1 MSIHS
6 YFKQDLLAILNITGN
21 VLISLNYHIAEH
33 YMAQTEAKIAPNNR
47 AVAKDRRRQQLI
59 KATINCIA
67 KRGIAGT
74 TMADV
79 TQDAGLSL
87 GIVNLHFLSKDK
99 LFEETLLYLSDEYET
114 FCANALKKAGHTV
127 VEKLTALVELDFSP
141 KVCDRK
147 KLAVWFAFW
156 GEAKFRPTYLQIC
169 AENDRKYNDV
179 VAKLCEDLV
188 VDGGYTDIRPQAF
201 AIGLAALTN
210 GLWLDLLMTP
220 DEINR
225 NMARDISFDYLAVIF
240 PNHFNKSNRRE
251 N

>member
-1 MSIHS
+1 M
-6 YFKQDLLAILNITGN
+6 
-21 VLISLNYHIAEH
+21 V
-33 YMAQTEAKIAPNNR
+33 QTKPKASSNSR
-47 AVAKDRRRQQLI
+47 TVAKERRREQLI

-87 GIVNLHFLSKDK
+87 GIVNLHFKSKDK
-99 LFEETLLYLSDEYET
+99 LFEETLLYLSDEYEAAW
-114 FCANALKKAGHTV
+114 ANALGNAGDSSA
-127 VEKLTALVELDFSP
+127 EKLSAMVKSDFSA
-141 KVCDRK
+141 KVCERK

-156 GEAKFRPTYLQIC
+156 GEAKSRPTYLQTC
-169 AENDRKYNDV
+169 AQSDNKSFNV
-179 VAKLCEDLV
+179 VTRLCKELAKE
-188 VDGGYTDIRPQAF
+188 TNNTNIRPNAL

-220 DEINR
+220 KEINR
-225 NMARDISFDYLAVIF
+225 KEACKICFDYLAVMF
-240 PNHFNKSNRRE
+240 PDHFNKE

>member
-1 MSIHS
+1 
-6 YFKQDLLAILNITGN
+6 
-21 VLISLNYHIAEH
+21 
-33 YMAQTEAKIAPNNR
+33 MAQIEPKTAPNSR
-47 AVAKDRRRQQLI
+47 IVAKDRRRQQLI

-87 GIVNLHFLSKDK
+87 GIVNLHFQSKDK
-99 LFEETLLYLSDEYET
+99 LFEETLLYLSDEYDA
-114 FCANALKKAGHTV
+114 FCANALKKAGHTAA
-127 VEKLTALVELDFSP
+127 EKLTALAELDFSP

-156 GEAKFRPTYLQIC
+156 GEAKSRPTYLQIC

-220 DEINR
+220 NEINR

>member
-1 MSIHS
+1 MLQIEP
-6 YFKQDLLAILNITGN
+6 T
-21 VLISLNYHIAEH
+21 
-33 YMAQTEAKIAPNNR
+33 TTPNSR
-47 AVAKDRRRQQLI
+47 VVAKERRREQLI

-79 TQDAGLSL
+79 TQNAGLSL

-99 LFEETLLYLSDEYET
+99 LFEETLLYLSDEYEA
-114 FCANALKKAGHTV
+114 FCANALKKAGHTA
-127 VEKLTALVELDFSP
+127 VEKLSALVELDFSP
-141 KVCDRK
+141 KVCERK

-156 GEAKFRPTYLQIC
+156 GEAKSRPTYLQIC

-188 VDGGYTDIRPQAF
+188 VDGGYTDIRSQAF
-201 AIGLAALTN
+201 ATGLAALSN

-220 DEINR
+220 NEINR
-225 NMARDISFDYLAVIF
+225 KEACDICFDYLAVSF
-240 PNHFNKSNRRE
+240 PNHFKKNI
-251 N
+251 

>member
-6 YFKQDLLAILNITGN
+6 YFKQYLLAILNITGN

-210 GLWLDLLMTP
+210 GLWLALLMTP

-240 PNHFNKSNRRE
+240 PNHFNKSNRR
-251 N
+251 